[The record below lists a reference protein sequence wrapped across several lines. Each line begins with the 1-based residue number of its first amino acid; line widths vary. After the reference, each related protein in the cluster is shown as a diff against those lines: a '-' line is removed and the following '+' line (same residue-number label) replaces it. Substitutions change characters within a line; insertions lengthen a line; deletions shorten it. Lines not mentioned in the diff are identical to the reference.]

1 MRELAPYP
9 DLFPC
14 KNACHVAKVRH
25 SFDGTHK
32 SSAKIGM
39 LGAAMR
45 ALCVF
50 RNKAHFAPA
59 GKADGS
65 YVQYTK
71 AMYEELGTAMYQL
84 SVIPLLVRVIWGA
97 LYVFNRNL
105 HLIEDRVIVFEN
117 FYVNI
122 MTE

>member
-50 RNKAHFAPA
+50 RNKARFAPA
-59 GKADGS
+59 GKADGALCTPS
-65 YVQYTK
+65 KYVRRVGHSNVSTISNSIVGK
-71 AMYEELGTAMYQL
+71 GDLEGLCMCLI
-84 SVIPLLVRVIWGA
+84 VIFI
-97 LYVFNRNL
+97 
-105 HLIEDRVIVFEN
+105 
-117 FYVNI
+117 
-122 MTE
+122 

>member
-1 MRELAPYP
+1 
-9 DLFPC
+9 
-14 KNACHVAKVRH
+14 
-25 SFDGTHK
+25 
-32 SSAKIGM
+32 
-39 LGAAMR
+39 MR

-65 YVQYTK
+65 YVLFVHQGS
-71 AMYEELGTAMYQL
+71 MYEELGTAMYQL

-117 FYVNI
+117 FDVNI